1 MGWDMVDGDGAVDMV
16 ADVNGNKGNSG
27 DSGNSAGMLTVGRG
41 GRRSDGGRGMD
52 GRCWPV
58 VR

>member
-1 MGWDMVDGDGAVDMV
+1 MGWDMVDSDGAVDMA

-52 GRCWPV
+52 GGC
-58 VR
+58 